1 MLKHISVKT
10 GILLILAIF
19 SVALSSLSLF
29 SWSGARSSDQGMRD
43 LYATAVLQV
52 NPLSDTYGMMMR
64 SRIALAA
71 GFVELQAGEK
81 DKAEVSAT
89 RSKKFLSE
97 AHPRFQQFVD
107 AGTKGKQKEQVQK
120 LQQLFIHYDAAVNE
134 SIQAL
139 ADGSTEHYI
148 AANLKARDANALF
161 QEAIQTFMQ
170 GAEQANSSYME
181 MAGSRYLMASGLTVF
196 FILLTLTLVAGGWWF
211 MQKVLLQPL
220 QLAGQ
225 HFEWM
230 ASGDLTRQIRVDNNN
245 ELGRL
250 FAGLEHLQ
258 QSQKQT
264 ISQISG
270 TADQLA
276 SAAEELNV
284 VTAQSSSGMAM
295 QNAELQQA
303 ATAVNELTVAIE
315 DVAQNAVSTS
325 DASMA
330 SNKLALQSRTEM
342 QRTIDETRL
351 MAEEMQQSTQLV
363 QQLST
368 QAKDIGQVLDVIRA
382 VAEQTNLLAL
392 NAAIE
397 AARAGDAGRGF
408 AVVADEVRALAYR
421 TQNSTREIEQ
431 MIMQI
436 QQGTV
441 QAVQAMHAS
450 SQRADVTLALSSKAG
465 EALEQIVNSISHIND
480 RNLLIATASEQ
491 QAHVA
496 REVDRS
502 LVTIRDLSLQTEEGA
517 EQTTMASRDLSGMAA
532 QLIQMVQKFKL

>member
-43 LYATAVLQV
+43 LYAMAVLQV

-225 HFEWM
+225 HFECM

-284 VTAQSSSGMAM
+284 VTVQSSSGLAM

>member
-1 MLKHISVKT
+1 MLKNISVKT

-19 SVALSSLSLF
+19 SFALSSLSLY
-29 SWSGARSSDQGMRD
+29 SWSSARSNDQGMQD
-43 LYATAVLQV
+43 LYRMAVLQV

-71 GFVELQAGEK
+71 GFVELQAGEQ
-81 DKAEVSAT
+81 DKAEVSAS

-97 AHPRFQQFVD
+97 AHPRFKQFVD
-107 AGTKGKQKEQVQK
+107 AGLEGNQKAQVQK
-120 LQQLFIHYDAAVNE
+120 LQQLFMAYDAAVNE

-139 ADGSTEHYI
+139 AKGSTEHYI
-148 AANLKARDANALF
+148 TANLKARDANAVF
-161 QEAIQTFMQ
+161 QEEIQAFMQ

-181 MAGSRYLMASGLTVF
+181 MAGTRYQMSIGLTVF
-196 FILLTLTLVAGGWWF
+196 FMLLTLTLLFGAWWF

-220 QLAGQ
+220 ELAVR

-230 ASGDLTRQIRVDNNN
+230 ASGDLTRRIQVKTNN

-258 QSQKQT
+258 QSQKLT

-270 TADQLA
+270 TATQLA

-284 VTAQSSSGMAM
+284 VTAQSSASLAM

-303 ATAVNELTVAIE
+303 ATAVNEMTVAVE

-330 SNKLALQSRTEM
+330 SNKLALQSRSEM
-342 QRTIDETRL
+342 QQTIEETRL
-351 MAEEMQQSTQLV
+351 MTEEMQQSTQLV

-397 AARAGDAGRGF
+397 AARAGEAGRGF

-441 QAVQAMHAS
+441 QAVQAMHNS
-450 SQRADVTLALSSKAG
+450 SQRADVTLALSNKAG
-465 EALEQIVNSISHIND
+465 KALEQIVHSISHIND

-502 LVTIRDLSLQTEEGA
+502 LVTIRDLSLQTEAGA
-517 EQTTMASRDLSGMAA
+517 EQTTMASRDLSAMAA
-532 QLIQMVQKFKL
+532 QLIQMVQKFRL

>member
-1 MLKHISVKT
+1 MLRNISVKT

-19 SVALSSLSLF
+19 SFALSSLSLY
-29 SWSGARSSDQGMRD
+29 SWSSARSNDQGMQD
-43 LYATAVLQV
+43 LYRMAVLQV

-71 GFVELQAGEK
+71 GFVELQAGEQ
-81 DKAEVSAT
+81 DKAEVSAS

-97 AHPRFQQFVD
+97 AHPRFKQFVD
-107 AGTKGKQKEQVQK
+107 AGLEGKQKAQVQK
-120 LQQLFIHYDAAVNE
+120 LQQLFMAYDAAVNE

-139 ADGSTEHYI
+139 AKGSTEHYI
-148 AANLKARDANALF
+148 TANLKARDANAVF
-161 QEAIQTFMQ
+161 QEEIQAFMQ

-181 MAGSRYLMASGLTVF
+181 MAGTRYQMSIGLTVF
-196 FILLTLTLVAGGWWF
+196 FMLLTLTLLFGAWWF

-220 QLAGQ
+220 ELAVR

-230 ASGDLTRQIRVDNNN
+230 ASGDLTRRIQVKTNN

-258 QSQKQT
+258 QSQKLT

-270 TADQLA
+270 TATQLA

-284 VTAQSSSGMAM
+284 VTAQSSASLAM

-303 ATAVNELTVAIE
+303 ATAVNEMTVAVE

-330 SNKLALQSRTEM
+330 SNKLALQSRSEM
-342 QRTIDETRL
+342 QQTIEETRL
-351 MAEEMQQSTQLV
+351 MTEEMQQSTQLV

-397 AARAGDAGRGF
+397 AARAGEAGRGF

-441 QAVQAMHAS
+441 QAVQAMHNS
-450 SQRADVTLALSSKAG
+450 SQRADVTLALSNKAG
-465 EALEQIVNSISHIND
+465 EALEQIVHSISHIND

-502 LVTIRDLSLQTEEGA
+502 LVTIRDLSLQTEAGA
-517 EQTTMASRDLSGMAA
+517 EQTTMASRDLSAMAA
-532 QLIQMVQKFKL
+532 QLIQMVQKFRL

>member
-1 MLKHISVKT
+1 MFKNMSVKT
-10 GILLILAIF
+10 GILLLLAIF
-19 SVALSSLSLF
+19 SCALLSLSLYT
-29 SWSGARSSDQGMRD
+29 WSSARSNDQGMKD
-43 LYATAVLQV
+43 LYDMAVLQV

-71 GFVELQAGEK
+71 GFVELQAGEN
-81 DKAEVSAT
+81 DKAEISAT
-89 RSKKFLSE
+89 RSKKFLAE
-97 AHPRFQQFVD
+97 AHPRFRQFVE
-107 AGTKGKQKEQVQK
+107 AGLQGKTKQQVEE
-120 LQQLFIHYDAAVNE
+120 LQRLFASYDLAIGA

-139 ADGSTEHYI
+139 ADGSTEQYI
-148 AANLKARDANALF
+148 TANLKARDANAVF
-161 QEAIQTFMQ
+161 QDNIKSFMLQ
-170 GAEQANSSYME
+170 AEQANSSYMA
-181 MAGSRYLMASGLTVF
+181 MAGSRYQMATVLTLF
-196 FILLTLTLVAGGWWF
+196 FVLLTAALLFGGWWF

-230 ASGDLTRQIRVDNNN
+230 ASGDLTRSILVDNNN

-250 FAGLEHLQ
+250 FAGLVHLQ

-284 VTAQSSSGMAM
+284 VTAQSSSGLAL

-303 ATAVNELTVAIE
+303 ATAVNEMTVAVE

-325 DASMA
+325 EASQA
-330 SNKLALQSRTEM
+330 SNQLATQSREEM

-351 MAEEMQQSTQLV
+351 MTEEMQHSTALI

-431 MIMQI
+431 MVVQI
-436 QQGTV
+436 QQGSV
-441 QAVQAMHAS
+441 QAVQAMHNS
-450 SQRADVTLALSSKAG
+450 SQRADVTLSLASKAG
-465 EALEQIVNSISHIND
+465 EALEAIFNSISHIND

-502 LVTIRDLSLQTEEGA
+502 LVTIRDLSVQTAAGA
-517 EQTTMASRDLSGMAA
+517 DQTNMASRELSTMAS
-532 QLIQMVQKFKL
+532 QLISLVQKFRV

>member
-89 RSKKFLSE
+89 RSKKFLSD

-225 HFEWM
+225 HFECM

-284 VTAQSSSGMAM
+284 VTAQSSSGLAM

-330 SNKLALQSRTEM
+330 SNKLAL
-342 QRTIDETRL
+342 
-351 MAEEMQQSTQLV
+351 
-363 QQLST
+363 
-368 QAKDIGQVLDVIRA
+368 
-382 VAEQTNLLAL
+382 
-392 NAAIE
+392 
-397 AARAGDAGRGF
+397 
-408 AVVADEVRALAYR
+408 
-421 TQNSTREIEQ
+421 
-431 MIMQI
+431 
-436 QQGTV
+436 
-441 QAVQAMHAS
+441 
-450 SQRADVTLALSSKAG
+450 
-465 EALEQIVNSISHIND
+465 
-480 RNLLIATASEQ
+480 
-491 QAHVA
+491 
-496 REVDRS
+496 
-502 LVTIRDLSLQTEEGA
+502 
-517 EQTTMASRDLSGMAA
+517 
-532 QLIQMVQKFKL
+532 

>member
-225 HFEWM
+225 HFECM

-284 VTAQSSSGMAM
+284 VTAQSSSGLAM

-330 SNKLALQSRTEM
+330 SNKLALKSRTEM

-532 QLIQMVQKFKL
+532 QLIQLVQKFKL

>member
-1 MLKHISVKT
+1 MLKNISVKT

-19 SVALSSLSLF
+19 SFALSSLSLY
-29 SWSGARSSDQGMRD
+29 SWSSARSNDQGMQD
-43 LYATAVLQV
+43 LYRMAVLQV

-71 GFVELQAGEK
+71 GFVELQAGEQ
-81 DKAEVSAT
+81 DKAEVSAS

-97 AHPRFQQFVD
+97 AHPRFKQFVD
-107 AGTKGKQKEQVQK
+107 AGLEGNQKAQVQK
-120 LQQLFIHYDAAVNE
+120 LQQLFMAYDAAVNE

-139 ADGSTEHYI
+139 AKGSTEHYI
-148 AANLKARDANALF
+148 TANLKARDANAVF
-161 QEAIQTFMQ
+161 QEEIQAFMQ

-181 MAGSRYLMASGLTVF
+181 MAGTRYQMSIGLTVF
-196 FILLTLTLVAGGWWF
+196 FMLLTLTLLFGAWWF

-220 QLAGQ
+220 ELAVR

-230 ASGDLTRQIRVDNNN
+230 ASGDLTRRIQVKTNN

-258 QSQKQT
+258 QSQKLT

-270 TADQLA
+270 TATQLA

-284 VTAQSSSGMAM
+284 VTAQSSASLAM

-303 ATAVNELTVAIE
+303 ATAVNEMTVAVE

-330 SNKLALQSRTEM
+330 SNKLALQSRSEM
-342 QRTIDETRL
+342 QQTIEETRL
-351 MAEEMQQSTQLV
+351 MTEEMQQSTQLV

-397 AARAGDAGRGF
+397 AARAGEAGRGF

-441 QAVQAMHAS
+441 QAVQAMHNS
-450 SQRADVTLALSSKAG
+450 SQRADVTLALSNKAG
-465 EALEQIVNSISHIND
+465 EALEQIVHSISHIND

-502 LVTIRDLSLQTEEGA
+502 LVTIRDLSLQTEAGA
-517 EQTTMASRDLSGMAA
+517 EQTTMASRDLSAMAA
-532 QLIQMVQKFKL
+532 QLIQMVQKFRL

>member
-1 MLKHISVKT
+1 MFKNMSVKT
-10 GILLILAIF
+10 GVLLLLAIF
-19 SVALSSLSLF
+19 SFALSSLSLYAWY
-29 SWSGARSSDQGMRD
+29 SARSSDQGMQD
-43 LYATAVLQV
+43 LYNLAVLQV

-64 SRIALAA
+64 SRMALAA

-81 DKAEVSAT
+81 DKAEVSAA
-89 RSKKFLSE
+89 RSKKFLAE

-107 AGTKGKQKEQVQK
+107 AGTQGKQKEQVQK
-120 LQQLFIHYDAAVNE
+120 LQQLFIAYDSAVNE

-148 AANLKARDANALF
+148 AANLKARDANAVF
-161 QEAIQTFMQ
+161 QEDIQSFMQ
-170 GAEQANSSYME
+170 QAEQANSSYME
-181 MAGSRYLMASGLTVF
+181 MAGSRYQMATGLTVF
-196 FILLTLTLVAGGWWF
+196 FILLTLTLLAGGWWF

-230 ASGDLTRQIRVDNNN
+230 ASGDLTRRILVDNNN

-250 FAGLEHLQ
+250 FAGLVHLQ

-284 VTAQSSSGMAM
+284 VTAQSSSGLSL

-303 ATAVNELTVAIE
+303 ATAVNEMTVAVE

-330 SNKLALQSRTEM
+330 SNKLAIQSRAEM

-351 MAEEMQQSTQLV
+351 MAEEMQQSTHLV
-363 QQLST
+363 QQLSN

-431 MIMQI
+431 MVVQI

-441 QAVQAMHAS
+441 QAVQAMHNS
-450 SQRADVTLALSSKAG
+450 SQRADVTLELTSKAG
-465 EALEQIVNSISHIND
+465 EALEQIFNSISHIND

-502 LVTIRDLSLQTEEGA
+502 LVTIRDLSLQTAAGA
-517 EQTTMASRDLSGMAA
+517 DQTNMASRELSTMAA
-532 QLIQMVQKFKL
+532 QLISMVQKFRI

>member
-43 LYATAVLQV
+43 LYAMAVLQV

-230 ASGDLTRQIRVDNNN
+230 ACGDLTRQIRVDNNN

-270 TADQLA
+270 TAEQLA

-284 VTAQSSSGMAM
+284 VTAQSSSGLAM

>member
-43 LYATAVLQV
+43 LYAMAVLQV

-181 MAGSRYLMASGLTVF
+181 MAGSRYLMASGLTFF

-225 HFEWM
+225 HFECM

-284 VTAQSSSGMAM
+284 VTVQSSSGLAM

-450 SQRADVTLALSSKAG
+450 SQRANVTLALSSKAG

>member
-1 MLKHISVKT
+1 MFKNMSVKT
-10 GILLILAIF
+10 GVLLLLAIF
-19 SVALSSLSLF
+19 SFALSSLSLYAWF
-29 SWSGARSSDQGMRD
+29 SARSSDRGMQD
-43 LYATAVLQV
+43 LYNMAVLQV

-81 DKAEVSAT
+81 DKAEVSAA

-107 AGTKGKQKEQVQK
+107 AGKQKAQVQK
-120 LQQLFIHYDAAVNE
+120 LQQLFVAYDAAVNE

-148 AANLKARDANALF
+148 AANLKARDANAVF
-161 QEAIQTFMQ
+161 QENIQSFMQ
-170 GAEQANSSYME
+170 QAEQANSSYME
-181 MAGSRYLMASGLTVF
+181 MAGSRYQMATGLTGF
-196 FILLTLTLVAGGWWF
+196 FILLTLSLLAGGWWF

-220 QLAGQ
+220 QLARQ

-230 ASGDLTRQIRVDNNN
+230 ASGDLTRRIFVDNNN
-245 ELGRL
+245 EQGLL
-250 FAGLEHLQ
+250 FAGLVHLQ

-270 TADQLA
+270 TANQLA

-284 VTAQSSSGMAM
+284 VTAQSSTGLAQ

-303 ATAVNELTVAIE
+303 ATAVNEMTVAVE

-330 SNKLALQSRTEM
+330 SNKLAIQSRAEM
-342 QRTIDETRL
+342 QRTINETRL
-351 MAEEMQQSTQLV
+351 MAEEMQQSTHLV

-431 MIMQI
+431 MVVQI

-441 QAVQAMHAS
+441 QAVQAMHNS
-450 SQRADVTLALSSKAG
+450 SQRADVTLELTNKAG
-465 EALEQIVNSISHIND
+465 EALEQIFNSISHIND

-502 LVTIRDLSLQTEEGA
+502 LVTIRDLSLQTAAGA
-517 EQTTMASRDLSGMAA
+517 DQTNMASRELSTMAA
-532 QLIQMVQKFKL
+532 QLISMVQKFRI

>member
-1 MLKHISVKT
+1 MLKNISVKT

-19 SVALSSLSLF
+19 SFALSSLSLY
-29 SWSGARSSDQGMRD
+29 SWSSARSNDQGMQD
-43 LYATAVLQV
+43 LYRMAVLQV

-71 GFVELQAGEK
+71 GFVELQAGEQ
-81 DKAEVSAT
+81 DKAEVSAS

-97 AHPRFQQFVD
+97 AHPRFKQFVD
-107 AGTKGKQKEQVQK
+107 AGLEGKQKAQVQK
-120 LQQLFIHYDAAVNE
+120 LQQLFMAYDAAVNE

-139 ADGSTEHYI
+139 AKGSTEHYI
-148 AANLKARDANALF
+148 TANLKARDANAVF
-161 QEAIQTFMQ
+161 QEEIQAFMQ

-181 MAGSRYLMASGLTVF
+181 MAGTRYQMSIGLTVF
-196 FILLTLTLVAGGWWF
+196 FMLLTLTLLFGAWWF

-220 QLAGQ
+220 ELAVR

-230 ASGDLTRQIRVDNNN
+230 ASGDLTRRIQVKTNN

-258 QSQKQT
+258 QSQKLT

-270 TADQLA
+270 TATQLA

-284 VTAQSSSGMAM
+284 VTAQSSASLAM

-303 ATAVNELTVAIE
+303 ATAVNEMTVAVE

-330 SNKLALQSRTEM
+330 SNKLALQSRSEM
-342 QRTIDETRL
+342 QQTIEETRL
-351 MAEEMQQSTQLV
+351 MTEEMQQSTQLV

-397 AARAGDAGRGF
+397 AARAGEAGRGF

-441 QAVQAMHAS
+441 QAVQAMHNS
-450 SQRADVTLALSSKAG
+450 SQRADVTLALSNKAG
-465 EALEQIVNSISHIND
+465 EALEQIVHSISHIND

-502 LVTIRDLSLQTEEGA
+502 LVTIRDLSLQTEAGA
-517 EQTTMASRDLSGMAA
+517 EQTTMASRDLSAMAA
-532 QLIQMVQKFKL
+532 QLIQMVQKFRL

>member
-225 HFEWM
+225 HFECM

-284 VTAQSSSGMAM
+284 VTAQSSSGLAM

-532 QLIQMVQKFKL
+532 QLIQLVQKFKL

>member
-1 MLKHISVKT
+1 MFKNMSVKT
-10 GILLILAIF
+10 GVLLLLAIF
-19 SVALSSLSLF
+19 SFALSSLSLYAWF
-29 SWSGARSSDQGMRD
+29 SARSSDRGMQD
-43 LYATAVLQV
+43 LYNMAVLQV

-81 DKAEVSAT
+81 DKAEVSAA

-107 AGTKGKQKEQVQK
+107 AGKQKAQVQK
-120 LQQLFIHYDAAVNE
+120 LQQLFVAYDAAVNE

-148 AANLKARDANALF
+148 AANLKARDANAVF
-161 QEAIQTFMQ
+161 QENIQSFMQ
-170 GAEQANSSYME
+170 QAEQANSSYME
-181 MAGSRYLMASGLTVF
+181 MAGSRYQMATGLTVF
-196 FILLTLTLVAGGWWF
+196 FILLTLSLLAGGWWF

-230 ASGDLTRQIRVDNNN
+230 ASGDLTRRILVDNNN
-245 ELGRL
+245 ELGLL
-250 FAGLEHLQ
+250 FAGLVHLQ

-270 TADQLA
+270 TANQLA
-276 SAAEELNV
+276 SAAEELNL
-284 VTAQSSSGMAM
+284 VTAQSSTGLAQ

-303 ATAVNELTVAIE
+303 ATAVNEMTVAVE

-330 SNKLALQSRTEM
+330 SNKLAIQSRAEM

-351 MAEEMQQSTQLV
+351 MAEEMQQSTHLV

-431 MIMQI
+431 MVVQI

-441 QAVQAMHAS
+441 QAVQAMHNS
-450 SQRADVTLALSSKAG
+450 SQRADVTLELTNKAG
-465 EALEQIVNSISHIND
+465 EALEQIFNSISHIND

-502 LVTIRDLSLQTEEGA
+502 LVTIRDLSLQTVAGA
-517 EQTTMASRDLSGMAA
+517 DQTNMASRELSSMAA
-532 QLIQMVQKFKL
+532 QLISMVQKFRI

>member
-43 LYATAVLQV
+43 LYAMAVLQV

-196 FILLTLTLVAGGWWF
+196 FILLTLTLMAGGWWF

-225 HFEWM
+225 HFECM

>member
-1 MLKHISVKT
+1 MFKNMSVKT
-10 GILLILAIF
+10 GVLLLLAIF
-19 SVALSSLSLF
+19 SFALSSLSLYAWY
-29 SWSGARSSDQGMRD
+29 SARSSDQGMQD
-43 LYATAVLQV
+43 LYNLAVLQV

-64 SRIALAA
+64 SRMALAA

-81 DKAEVSAT
+81 DKAEVSAA
-89 RSKKFLSE
+89 RSKKFLAE

-107 AGTKGKQKEQVQK
+107 AGTQGKQKEQVQK
-120 LQQLFIHYDAAVNE
+120 LQQLFIAYDSAVNE

-139 ADGSTEHYI
+139 ADGSTENYI
-148 AANLKARDANALF
+148 AANLKARDANAVF
-161 QEAIQTFMQ
+161 QEDIQSFMQ
-170 GAEQANSSYME
+170 QAEQANSSYME
-181 MAGSRYLMASGLTVF
+181 MAGSRYQMATGLTVF
-196 FILLTLTLVAGGWWF
+196 FILLTLTLLAGGWWF

-230 ASGDLTRQIRVDNNN
+230 ASGDLTRRILVDNNN

-250 FAGLEHLQ
+250 FAGLVHLQ

-284 VTAQSSSGMAM
+284 VTAQSSSGLAL

-303 ATAVNELTVAIE
+303 ATAVNEMTVAVE

-330 SNKLALQSRTEM
+330 SNKLAIQSRAEM

-351 MAEEMQQSTQLV
+351 MAEEMQQSTHLV
-363 QQLST
+363 QQLSN

-431 MIMQI
+431 MVVQI

-441 QAVQAMHAS
+441 QAVQAMHNS
-450 SQRADVTLALSSKAG
+450 SQRADVTLELTSKAG
-465 EALEQIVNSISHIND
+465 EALEQIFNSISHIND

-502 LVTIRDLSLQTEEGA
+502 LVTIRDLSLQTAAGA
-517 EQTTMASRDLSGMAA
+517 DQTNMASRELSTMAA
-532 QLIQMVQKFKL
+532 QLISMVQKFRI

>member
-1 MLKHISVKT
+1 M
-10 GILLILAIF
+10 A
-19 SVALSSLSLF
+19 
-29 SWSGARSSDQGMRD
+29 
-43 LYATAVLQV
+43 
-52 NPLSDTYGMMMR
+52 
-64 SRIALAA
+64 
-71 GFVELQAGEK
+71 
-81 DKAEVSAT
+81 
-89 RSKKFLSE
+89 
-97 AHPRFQQFVD
+97 
-107 AGTKGKQKEQVQK
+107 
-120 LQQLFIHYDAAVNE
+120 YDAAVNE

-139 ADGSTEHYI
+139 AKGSTEHYI
-148 AANLKARDANALF
+148 TANLKARDANAVF
-161 QEAIQTFMQ
+161 QEEIQAFMQ

-181 MAGSRYLMASGLTVF
+181 MAGTRYQMSIGLTVF
-196 FILLTLTLVAGGWWF
+196 FMLLTLTLLFGAWWF

-220 QLAGQ
+220 ELAVR

-230 ASGDLTRQIRVDNNN
+230 ASGDLTRRIQVKTNN

-258 QSQKQT
+258 QSQKLT

-270 TADQLA
+270 TATQLA

-284 VTAQSSSGMAM
+284 VTAQSSASLAM

-303 ATAVNELTVAIE
+303 ATAVNEMTVAVE

-330 SNKLALQSRTEM
+330 SNKLALQSRSEM
-342 QRTIDETRL
+342 QQTIEETRL
-351 MAEEMQQSTQLV
+351 MTEEMQQSTQLV

-397 AARAGDAGRGF
+397 AARAGEAGRGF

-441 QAVQAMHAS
+441 QAVQAMHNS
-450 SQRADVTLALSSKAG
+450 SQRADVTLALSNKAG
-465 EALEQIVNSISHIND
+465 KALEQIVHSISHIND

-502 LVTIRDLSLQTEEGA
+502 LVTIRDLSLQTEAGA
-517 EQTTMASRDLSGMAA
+517 EQTTMASRDLSAMAA
-532 QLIQMVQKFKL
+532 QLIQMVQKFRL

>member
-1 MLKHISVKT
+1 MFKNMSVKT
-10 GILLILAIF
+10 GIVLVLAIF
-19 SVALSSLSLF
+19 SVALSSLSLYA
-29 SWSGARSSDQGMRD
+29 WSSARSSDQGMQD
-43 LYATAVLQV
+43 LYNMAVLQV

-89 RSKKFLSE
+89 RSKKFLAE

-107 AGTKGKQKEQVQK
+107 AGTEGKQKAQVQE
-120 LQQLFIHYDAAVNE
+120 LQQLFVSYDAAVNE

-139 ADGSTEHYI
+139 ADGSTENYI
-148 AANLKARDANALF
+148 AANLKARDANAVF
-161 QEAIQTFMQ
+161 QEKIQGFMQ
-170 GAEQANSSYME
+170 QAEQANSSYMAL
-181 MAGSRYLMASGLTVF
+181 AGSRYQTATVLTVF
-196 FILLTLTLVAGGWWF
+196 FVLLTLTLCLGSWWF
-211 MQKVLLQPL
+211 IQKVLLQPL

-230 ASGDLTRQIRVDNNN
+230 AAGDLTRRILVDTTN

-270 TADQLA
+270 TAAQLA

-284 VTAQSSSGMAM
+284 VTAQSSSGLAL

-303 ATAVNELTVAIE
+303 ATAVNEMTVAVE

-330 SNKLALQSRTEM
+330 SNKLAIQSRAEM

-351 MAEEMQQSTQLV
+351 MTEEMQQSTHLV

-431 MIMQI
+431 MVVQI
-436 QQGTV
+436 QQGTI
-441 QAVQAMHAS
+441 QAVQAMHNS
-450 SQRADVTLALSSKAG
+450 SQRADVTLELTSKAG
-465 EALEQIVNSISHIND
+465 EALEQIFNSISHIND

-502 LVTIRDLSLQTEEGA
+502 LVTIRDLSLQTAAGA
-517 EQTTMASRDLSGMAA
+517 DQTNMASRELSTMAA
-532 QLIQMVQKFKL
+532 QLISMVQKFRI

>member
-1 MLKHISVKT
+1 MLKNISVKT

-19 SVALSSLSLF
+19 SFALSSLSLY
-29 SWSGARSSDQGMRD
+29 SWSSARSNDQGMQD
-43 LYATAVLQV
+43 LYRMAVLQV

-71 GFVELQAGEK
+71 GFVELQAGEQ
-81 DKAEVSAT
+81 DKAEVSAS

-97 AHPRFQQFVD
+97 AHPRFKQFVD
-107 AGTKGKQKEQVQK
+107 AGLEGKQKAQVQK
-120 LQQLFIHYDAAVNE
+120 LQQLFTAYDAAVNE

-139 ADGSTEHYI
+139 AKGSTEHYI
-148 AANLKARDANALF
+148 TANLKARDANAVF
-161 QEAIQTFMQ
+161 QEEIQAFMQ

-181 MAGSRYLMASGLTVF
+181 MAGTRYQMSIGLTVF
-196 FILLTLTLVAGGWWF
+196 FMLLTLTLLFGAWWF

-220 QLAGQ
+220 ELAVR

-230 ASGDLTRQIRVDNNN
+230 ASGDLTRRIQVKTNN

-258 QSQKQT
+258 QSQKLT

-270 TADQLA
+270 TATQLA

-284 VTAQSSSGMAM
+284 VTAQSSASLAM

-303 ATAVNELTVAIE
+303 ATAVNEMTVAVE

-330 SNKLALQSRTEM
+330 SNKLALQSRSEM
-342 QRTIDETRL
+342 QQTIEETRL
-351 MAEEMQQSTQLV
+351 MTEEMQQSTQLV

-397 AARAGDAGRGF
+397 AARAGEAGRGF

-441 QAVQAMHAS
+441 QAVQAMHNS
-450 SQRADVTLALSSKAG
+450 SQRADVTLALSNKAG
-465 EALEQIVNSISHIND
+465 EALEQIVHSISHIND

-502 LVTIRDLSLQTEEGA
+502 LVTIRDLSLQTEAGA
-517 EQTTMASRDLSGMAA
+517 EQTTMASRDLSAMAA
-532 QLIQMVQKFKL
+532 QLIQMVQKFRL

>member
-1 MLKHISVKT
+1 MFKNMSVKT
-10 GILLILAIF
+10 GVLLLLAIF
-19 SVALSSLSLF
+19 SFALSSLSLYA
-29 SWSGARSSDQGMRD
+29 WSSARSSDQGMQD
-43 LYATAVLQV
+43 LYNMAVLQV

-64 SRIALAA
+64 SRMALAA

-81 DKAEVSAT
+81 DKAEVSAA

-107 AGTKGKQKEQVQK
+107 AGTQGKQKEQVQK
-120 LQQLFIHYDAAVNE
+120 LHQLFVAYDAAVNE

-148 AANLKARDANALF
+148 TANLKARDANAVF
-161 QEAIQTFMQ
+161 QENIQGFMQ
-170 GAEQANSSYME
+170 QAEQANSSYME
-181 MAGSRYLMASGLTVF
+181 MAGSRYKMATGLTVF
-196 FILLTLTLVAGGWWF
+196 FILLTLSLLAGGWWF

-230 ASGDLTRQIRVDNNN
+230 ASGDLTRRILVENNN

-250 FAGLEHLQ
+250 FAGLVHLQ

-284 VTAQSSSGMAM
+284 VTAQSSSGLVK

-303 ATAVNELTVAIE
+303 ATAVNEMTVAIE

-330 SNKLALQSRTEM
+330 SNKLAIQSRAEM

-351 MAEEMQQSTQLV
+351 MTEEMQQSTHLV
-363 QQLST
+363 QQLSN

-431 MIMQI
+431 MVVQI

-441 QAVQAMHAS
+441 QAVQAMHNS
-450 SQRADVTLALSSKAG
+450 SQRADVTLELTSKAG
-465 EALEQIVNSISHIND
+465 EALEQIFNSISHIND

-502 LVTIRDLSLQTEEGA
+502 LVTIRDLSLQTAAGA
-517 EQTTMASRDLSGMAA
+517 DQTNMASRELSTMAA
-532 QLIQMVQKFKL
+532 QLISMVQKFRI

>member
-43 LYATAVLQV
+43 LYAMAVLQV

-284 VTAQSSSGMAM
+284 VTAQSSSGLAM

>member
-1 MLKHISVKT
+1 MLKNISVKT
-10 GILLILAIF
+10 GILLVLAIF
-19 SVALSSLSLF
+19 SIALSSLSLYAWA
-29 SWSGARSSDQGMRD
+29 SARSSDQGMRD
-43 LYATAVLQV
+43 LYNMAVLQV

-89 RSKKFLSE
+89 RSKKFLAE
-97 AHPRFQQFVD
+97 AHPRFQQFVT
-107 AGTKGKQKEQVQK
+107 AGAEGKQKAQVQE
-120 LQQLFIHYDAAVNE
+120 LQQLFVSYDAAVNE

-139 ADGSTEHYI
+139 ADGSTENYI
-148 AANLKARDANALF
+148 AANLKARDANAVF
-161 QEAIQTFMQ
+161 QEKIQGFMQ
-170 GAEQANSSYME
+170 HAEQANSTYMAL
-181 MAGSRYLMASGLTVF
+181 AGSRYQMATGLTVF
-196 FILLTLTLVAGGWWF
+196 FIVLTLTLLLGGWWF
-211 MQKVLLQPL
+211 MQKVVLQPL

-230 ASGDLTRQIRVDNNN
+230 ASGDLTRPILVDNNN
-245 ELGRL
+245 ELGHL
-250 FAGLEHLQ
+250 FAGLVHLQ

-284 VTAQSSSGMAM
+284 VTAQSSSGLAQ

-303 ATAVNELTVAIE
+303 ATAVNEMTVAVE

-330 SNKLALQSRTEM
+330 SNKLAIQSRAQM
-342 QRTIDETRL
+342 QRSIEETRL
-351 MAEEMQQSTQLV
+351 MADEMQQSTLLV

-431 MIMQI
+431 MVAQI

-441 QAVQAMHAS
+441 QAVQAMHNS
-450 SQRADVTLALSSKAG
+450 SQRADVTLSLASKAG
-465 EALEQIVNSISHIND
+465 EVLEQIFNSISHIND

-502 LVTIRDLSLQTEEGA
+502 LVTIRDLSLQTAAGA
-517 EQTTMASRDLSGMAA
+517 DQTNMASRELSTMAA
-532 QLIQMVQKFKL
+532 QLITMVQKFRI

>member
-43 LYATAVLQV
+43 LYAMAVLQV

-225 HFEWM
+225 HFECM

-284 VTAQSSSGMAM
+284 VTAQSSSGLAM

>member
-43 LYATAVLQV
+43 LYAMAVLQV

-120 LQQLFIHYDAAVNE
+120 LKQLFIHYDAAVNE

-225 HFEWM
+225 HFECM

-284 VTAQSSSGMAM
+284 VTAQSSSGLAM